1 MNEWWC
7 ESDEHVGE
15 RNVREWRALSFV
27 LLNDFCTKKAT
38 NELLSIYVVSKFHLE
53 KIGLM

>member
-1 MNEWWC
+1 MNGWWW

-15 RNVREWRALSFV
+15 RNVREWRAFSFV